1 MACRAC
7 SNKDLKLFLSL
18 GKTPLANNF
27 LTKAQLSEPESR
39 FPLELY
45 FCENCKLV
53 QLGHVVPPKVLFENY
68 VYVTSTTNTF
78 KTHFLNFATE
88 LVNDFG
94 LNNKSLVVDIG
105 SNDGLLLKGFQ
116 QFGVQVIGVEPA
128 GNIAAIAEKDG
139 VETIN
144 DFFNDG
150 AVHQIIEK
158 KGKADAVTANNV
170 FAHINDIAGLVR
182 NLKLLL
188 KDEGIFVIEIQYFG
202 DTIEKMTF
210 DNIYHEHLSYFT
222 LTSLQNFFK
231 LHEMEIFKVA
241 RVDSHGGSL
250 RVFVQRA
257 GSRQAKDKSVAGL
270 LAYEAKLGINNFEL
284 CQKFAEKVHNAKT
297 KFVAYVKTIKES
309 GNTICGYGAPAK
321 ANTLMNFC
329 EIGHE
334 YINYVVDDS
343 PLKQNLF
350 MPGTHIPVVSSKIL
364 DEKQPNYI
372 IIFAWNFADEIL
384 KKTQKY
390 AERGVK
396 FMVPL
401 PEPRIV

>member
-150 AVHQIIEK
+150 AVH
-158 KGKADAVTANNV
+158 
-170 FAHINDIAGLVR
+170 
-182 NLKLLL
+182 
-188 KDEGIFVIEIQYFG
+188 
-202 DTIEKMTF
+202 
-210 DNIYHEHLSYFT
+210 
-222 LTSLQNFFK
+222 
-231 LHEMEIFKVA
+231 
-241 RVDSHGGSL
+241 
-250 RVFVQRA
+250 
-257 GSRQAKDKSVAGL
+257 
-270 LAYEAKLGINNFEL
+270 
-284 CQKFAEKVHNAKT
+284 
-297 KFVAYVKTIKES
+297 
-309 GNTICGYGAPAK
+309 
-321 ANTLMNFC
+321 
-329 EIGHE
+329 
-334 YINYVVDDS
+334 
-343 PLKQNLF
+343 
-350 MPGTHIPVVSSKIL
+350 
-364 DEKQPNYI
+364 
-372 IIFAWNFADEIL
+372 
-384 KKTQKY
+384 
-390 AERGVK
+390 
-396 FMVPL
+396 
-401 PEPRIV
+401 